1 MLWSGA
7 KQMFDY
13 KILENKLHQVIN
25 IVKPQLSETQIEFMV
40 SDIQAG
46 EWNLALET
54 LCDILIEEEIP
65 IDLNSYE
72 LLQEVGNILNME
84 LQTWE
89 MLKVQVT
96 SLYR

>member
-1 MLWSGA
+1 
-7 KQMFDY
+7 MFDY
-13 KILENKLHQVIN
+13 KIVESKLNEVIN
-25 IVKPQLSETQIEFMV
+25 IVKPQLSDTQIEFLV

-65 IDLNSYE
+65 IDLKSYE

-84 LQTWE
+84 RETWE
-89 MLKVQVT
+89 MLKVQVAP
-96 SLYR
+96 